1 VSKSKLTKL
10 PSLEDCTAGL
20 SEEWKT
26 VHALSRKAKYRTIAL
41 GLWLI
46 KAQEIHRVAPGANQ
60 ARSGG
65 KFTDCPTVGQSGSE
79 GFDAWLQSTC
89 ANLGFSRGSG
99 YNWLNAA
106 LNAGLT
112 PASTLAD
119 VKELEDQDALADRKL
134 SAHDLYSP
142 PRLQEGSPEE
152 ASAKKK
158 LREINRPEVKAQQ
171 EWFPFYEQLAFY
183 GTDEKETN
191 LLYHLPLTSIDPRKE
206 VSLNDLE
213 QNLENALARVREIKK
228 ERIQSLKS
236 AA

>member
-1 VSKSKLTKL
+1 MSKSKSITKL
-10 PSLEDCTAGL
+10 PSLEDCAAGL
-20 SEEWKT
+20 SEEWKA
-26 VHALSRKAKYRTIAL
+26 VHALSRKAKYRTIAI
-41 GLWLI
+41 GLWLL
-46 KAQEIHRVAPGANQ
+46 KAREIHL
-60 ARSGG
+60 
-65 KFTDCPTVGQSGSE
+65 CPTVGRRLENGQLGGAE
-79 GFDAWLQSTC
+79 GFEAWLQSTGL
-89 ANLGFSRGSG
+89 NLGFSRASG

-119 VKELEDQDALADRKL
+119 VKELEDKDALADRKL

-142 PRLQEGSPEE
+142 PRLQEGSPED
-152 ASAKKK
+152 AAAQKK
-158 LREINRPEVKAQQ
+158 LKHIQRPEVKAQQ

-183 GTDEKETN
+183 GTDEKEAD
-191 LLYHLPLTSIDPRKE
+191 LLYHLPLTSVDPTKE